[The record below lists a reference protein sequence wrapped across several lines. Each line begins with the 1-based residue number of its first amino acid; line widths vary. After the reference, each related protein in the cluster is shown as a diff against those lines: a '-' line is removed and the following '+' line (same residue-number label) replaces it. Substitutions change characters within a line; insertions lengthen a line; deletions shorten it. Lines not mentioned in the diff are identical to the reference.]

1 VVLALIALVGFAFGA
16 RAQDLARESVPQKWI
31 EPLLPEDLPPL
42 DYPKYFNDL
51 DKARLQVQTG
61 RYKLALQTLAH
72 VKGDA
77 TDIAVLKATAMNAIG
92 KKQPAVDLLSVDT
105 IPKASPA
112 QVLRARIL
120 SEMGKNDAAMALL
133 NEHLKANPNSIPGHY
148 YSGFVAE
155 QLGKLNDAKNFYNW
169 FLDDKRDYLAKL
181 KQDRPDRALQSA
193 ENVTLIGRAIDRW
206 ATLNGAYQK
215 NENLHQAILNIFV
228 KAYDEIDRS
237 YAPAH
242 VAAAEY
248 FLSHDNSTE
257 ATKELQAALRTN
269 ESDLDAA
276 DLLGRIAIQNFD
288 FDTADQVIAAIR
300 HVDRGSPR
308 ADILEARNFLH
319 QRRPVDAF
327 KPINRLLQQQPQNIE
342 ALGLL
347 AATYA
352 LRLEDDKAAAVLK
365 QVDSI
370 DPDNATAYFEM
381 AEQLGAMRQYPRSAA
396 MYKIAIQRA
405 PWWTA
410 ARNDLGL
417 LYTQSGD
424 EDEAR
429 TTLDA
434 AHALDPFNLATTNYL
449 RLLDELSG
457 FARKETAHFI
467 VMYDAKLD
475 PMIPEYFSDYLES
488 VQAQVCAEYKCEPKV
503 KTYIE
508 VFPTHDAFSVRTTGS
523 PWIGTV
529 GASTGRVIAL
539 VSPRR
544 GTATMGTFNWSQVLR
559 HEFTHTV
566 TLAATDNRIP
576 HWFTEGL
583 AVYQEHSPLRWEW
596 VPMLYNAVKKH
607 ELFTMDNLTWGFVR
621 PKTPNDRQ
629 MAYAQ
634 SFWICTYIEEK
645 YGHDA
650 ILAMLDQFKNG
661 ASEAEAF
668 QRVLKVSISQFTSD
682 FFAWTEKQVSTWGYD
697 PETSKKYAELR
708 DQGELMIKEKKYPE
722 AVKLFEQIV
731 AMRPVDQLPH
741 QRLAGLY
748 LTKQVNQPE
757 KAIEHLIRLHKVDL
771 KDNQYAKRIARIYR
785 DEGKLEDAENYGM
798 QAVYVDPYDLAAHK
812 LLAEL
817 YEKAGNQAGL
827 EREDRVIPV
836 LEKWLEE
843 NRRPQQ

>member
-1 VVLALIALVGFAFGA
+1 VLLLLALLSLPSFA
-16 RAQDLARESVPQKWI
+16 RAQDLARESVPMKWI
-31 EPLLPEDLPPL
+31 EPLLPEDLPEL

-51 DKARLQVQTG
+51 DKARMQVQTG
-61 RYKLALQTLAH
+61 RYKLALQNLRH

-77 TDIAVLKATAMNAIG
+77 TEIAILKATAMNAIG
-92 KKQPAVDLLSVDT
+92 QKQPAVDLLSVDT
-105 IPKASPA
+105 ISKGSPA

-120 SEMGKNDAAMALL
+120 SEMGKDDAAMAVLSD
-133 NEHLKANPNSIPGHY
+133 HLKANPNSIGGHY
-148 YSGFVAE
+148 YAGQIAE
-155 QLGKLNDAKNFYNW
+155 HLGKLNDAKNFYAW
-169 FLDDKRDYLAKL
+169 FLDDKKDFLAKL
-181 KQDRPDRALQSA
+181 KQDRDDPMLQSA
-193 ENVTLIGRAIDRW
+193 ENVTLIGRGIDRW
-206 ATLNGAYQK
+206 ATLNSAYQK
-215 NENLHQAILNIFV
+215 NENLHQAILNIFT
-228 KAYDEIDRS
+228 KAYDQIDRS
-237 YAPAH
+237 YGPAH

-248 FLSHDNSTE
+248 FLSHDN
-257 ATKELQAALRTN
+257 AAQAQKELQAALRLN
-269 ESDLDAA
+269 PNDLDAA
-276 DLLGRIAIQNFD
+276 NLVGQIAIQQFNFD
-288 FDTADQVIAAIR
+288 GADAVISAIR
-300 HVDRGSPR
+300 HVDAASAR
-308 ADILEARNFLH
+308 AEILEARNFLH
-319 QRRPVDAF
+319 QRRPVDAY
-327 KPINRLLQQQPQNIE
+327 KPINRVLQQQPQNIE
-342 ALGLL
+342 GLGLL
-347 AATYA
+347 AATHA

-365 QVDSI
+365 QVDAI
-370 DPDNATAYFEM
+370 DPDNATAYMEM

-396 MYKIAIQRA
+396 MYKIAIERA

-410 ARNDLGL
+410 ARNGLGL

-429 TTLDA
+429 VTLDA

-449 RLLDELSG
+449 RLLDDLGS
-457 FARKETAHFI
+457 FARKETAHFV

-475 PMIPEYFSDYLES
+475 PIIPEYFSDYLES
-488 VQAQVCAEYKCEPKV
+488 VQAQVCAEYKCTPKV

-559 HEFTHTV
+559 HEYTHTV

-576 HWFTEGL
+576 HWMTEGL

-596 VPMLYNAVKKH
+596 VPMLYHAVKNH
-607 ELFTMDNLTWGFVR
+607 ELFTMENLTWGFVR
-621 PKTPNDRQ
+621 PQKPNDRQ

-650 ILAMLDQFKNG
+650 ILAMLEQFKNG
-661 ASEAEAF
+661 ASESEAF
-668 QRVLKVSISQFTSD
+668 QRVLKVSITQFTSD

-697 PETSKKYAELR
+697 PETSKKYATLR
-708 DQGELMIKEKKYPE
+708 DDGETLIKEKKYEE
-722 AVKLFEQIV
+722 AVKVFEQIV
-731 AMRPVDQLPH
+731 SMRPVDALPH
-741 QRLAGLY
+741 KRLAGLY
-748 LTKQVNQPE
+748 LTQQINQPE
-757 KAIEHLIRLHKVDL
+757 KAIEHLIRLHQVEL

-785 DEGKLEDAENYGM
+785 DEGKLDDAVKYGM
-798 QAVYVDPYDLAAHK
+798 QAVYVDPYDPAAHK

-817 YEKAGNQAGL
+817 YEKAGNQPGL
-827 EREDRVIPV
+827 EREERVIPV
-836 LEKWLEE
+836 LEQWLEQ